1 MIQNL
6 SFLANTMYHF
16 NYTRMSESGTFKTPQ
31 AKWIKYPWTTF
42 KVYCNTKKVDDKFA
56 LFALKIVLIFPR
68 Y

>member
-1 MIQNL
+1 MEGRDGGDNCDIKYQISGMIQNL

-42 KVYCNTKKVDDKFA
+42 KVYCNRKKS
-56 LFALKIVLIFPR
+56 
-68 Y
+68 